1 MTSWPQLA
9 VDTLR
14 DPKGT
19 AEQIMGW
26 NLDRGVL
33 YMALF
38 AVAAVNTLLASA
50 PIVLS
55 PGGVDAAARAALP
68 ILTLLER
75 PIMFFAIVAG
85 TLVIMIQALF
95 WAGRAM
101 GGVGEMTDMMALV
114 IWLQALRAA
123 AQAVILVVGL
133 IAPLFA
139 SLVALGLQLVAFW
152 LFLHFI
158 SAAMRFDSLLR
169 AFGLLIAV
177 ATGLFIGLMLILT
190 MTGFSA
196 GGLGSV

>member
-9 VDTLR
+9 IDTLR
-14 DPKGT
+14 DPKRT
-19 AEQIMGW
+19 AHQIMGW
-26 NLDRGVL
+26 NLDRGTL

-38 AVAAVNTLLASA
+38 AVAAVNTLLAST
-50 PIVLS
+50 PVVLS

-68 ILTLLER
+68 LLALLER
-75 PIMFFAIVAG
+75 PMMFFAIVAG

-101 GGVGEMTDMMALV
+101 GGEGEMTEMMALV

-123 AQAVILVVGL
+123 AQAMILAVGFV
-133 IAPLFA
+133 APLLA
-139 SLVALGLQLVAFW
+139 GLVALGLQLVAFW

-177 ATGLFIGLMLILT
+177 ATGLFIGLMMILSL
-190 MTGFSA
+190 TGFSA
-196 GGLGSV
+196 GGFGSV